1 MSLARISMRE
11 AFRSSGTRRR
21 LGRAFTASVAFAT
34 LTGGAHA
41 DPSSL
46 PPEVGYNYGL
56 MEPPRTAGMAG
67 AQRAFSNSTDALY
80 VNPANM
86 ASSRVYQIGA
96 LGQIWPEARRQSYG
110 AAIVDSVVSS
120 SRLAGGVGVNWTGQE
135 PSGVDRNALDVR
147 FALAYP
153 FSDHVFLGAA
163 GRYLSLK
170 QGGFPRGL
178 YSLPPSLAS
187 GGRSGQ
193 TIVQTITFDAGLTVK
208 PIPELGFS
216 LVGQNLTNPDNTFL
230 PLMLGGGIAYGTSD
244 FTFEVDS
251 VGDFTTYAEA
261 KTRLM
266 VGGELLAADRFPL
279 RLGYRYDEG
288 QVSHAVTGGLG
299 YLDTSYSI
307 DLGIQRVVSGGDATA
322 IIIGFKYHVESGG
335 MSTDNM
341 E

>member
-1 MSLARISMRE
+1 MRE

-21 LGRAFTASVAFAT
+21 LGKALAGGVALATFA
-34 LTGGAHA
+34 GGALA

-56 MEPPRTAGMAG
+56 TEPPRTAGMAG

-86 ASSRVYQIGA
+86 ASSRIYQIGA
-96 LGQIWPEARRQSYG
+96 LAQIWPEARRQTYG
-110 AAIVDSVVSS
+110 AAIVDSIVSS
-120 SRLAGGVGVNWTGQE
+120 SGLAGGVGASWTGQE
-135 PSGVDRNALDVR
+135 PSGVDRSALDVR

-153 FSDHVFLGAA
+153 FSDHFFLGAA

-170 QGGFPRGL
+170 QDGFPRGL
-178 YSLPPSLAS
+178 YGLPPSIAS

-193 TIVQTITFDAGLTVK
+193 TIVQDITFDAGLTVK
-208 PIPELGFS
+208 PIAELAFS
-216 LVGQNLTNPDNTFL
+216 LIGQNLTNLDNSFL
-230 PLMLGGGIAYGTSD
+230 PLMLGGGGAYGTQD
-244 FTFEVDS
+244 FTVEIDA
-251 VGDFTTYAEA
+251 VGDFSTYAEA
-261 KTRLM
+261 KSRIM
-266 VGGELLAADRFPL
+266 VGGEYLAADRFPL

-288 QVSHAVTGGLG
+288 QSSHAVTGGLG
-299 YLDTSYSI
+299 YIETAYSI
-307 DLGIQRVVSGGDATA
+307 DLAIQRVVSGGDATA

-335 MSTDNM
+335 LSPDGM